1 MENESLVPIEKITSK
16 IHLVRKE
23 LKKKISVT
31 FMLIILLIL
40 QFACTKPP
48 KPVSSKNGMIV
59 STSSFASK
67 VGVEI
72 LKNGGN
78 AIDAAVAVGFAL
90 AVTYPSAGNLGGGG
104 FMVIQF
110 ADGDNITIDFREKAP
125 LSAKKDMYLNKAGEF
140 LPELSQ
146 EGTTS
151 AGVPG
156 SVAGLI
162 YALKKYGTLPLAEVI
177 QPAIDLA
184 KNGWRLEE
192 RDARYFKNNLPE
204 FEKYPSSLKI
214 FSKNGD
220 AYQEGDLFVQ
230 SDLAWTLEQI
240 KENGTDGFYKAKVAE
255 LLVEQVSSLGG
266 YITMEDL
273 EKYQPLER
281 EPITGS
287 YRGYEVV
294 SMPPP
299 SSGGIALVELLNIL
313 ENYPAP
319 GGAEDDWGSALYIHH
334 IVEAMKYVFAD
345 RTYHLGDEDFY
356 PVPKDMLISKEYAKT
371 IFNKIENAKNKAAP
385 SSEIKSLDV
394 SYLPESNETVHY
406 SVYDSF
412 GNAVSTTTTINSS
425 FGSKIVVDGAGFLL
439 NNEMDDFSG
448 KSGVQ
453 NQFGL
458 LGTEANSIESEK
470 RMLSSMTPTIILKDG
485 EPYIIIGS
493 PGGAK
498 IITAVLQVIL
508 NCIDFDMNIREAVEK
523 PRIHHQWLPDSIYY
537 EEKALTKDLKKELIE
552 MGYSF
557 SNYGAALR
565 IIGITEGI
573 MIDRENKIIY
583 GASDPRGGGLA
594 VGY

>member
-1 MENESLVPIEKITSK
+1 M
-16 IHLVRKE
+16 HRKE
-23 LKKKISVT
+23 LIKKLCIT
-31 FMLIILLIL
+31 FIFITSFVL
-40 QFACTKPP
+40 QFACTEPP
-48 KPVSSKNGMIV
+48 QPISSKNGMIV

-104 FMVIQF
+104 FMVIHLV
-110 ADGDNITIDFREKAP
+110 DGKNITIDFREKAP
-125 LSAKKDMYLNKAGEF
+125 LSAKKDMYLNGAGEF
-140 LPELSQ
+140 VPELSQ

-151 AGVPG
+151 TGVPG

-162 YALKKYGTLPLAEVI
+162 YALKKYGMLPLAEII
-177 QPAIDLA
+177 QPAINLA
-184 KNGWRLEE
+184 MNGLILEE

-214 FSKNGD
+214 FSKDGEP
-220 AYQEGDLFVQ
+220 YQEGDLFKQ

-240 KENGTDGFYKAKVAE
+240 KENGADGFYKGKVAE

-266 YITMEDL
+266 YITLEDL

-287 YRGYEVV
+287 YRGYGIV

-313 ENYPAP
+313 ENYDI
-319 GGAEDDWGSALYIHH
+319 AEDDWGSGLYIHH
-334 IVEAMKYVFAD
+334 IVEAIKYVFAD

-356 PVPKDMLISKEYAKT
+356 PVPMDMLISKEYAKT
-371 IFNKIENAKNKAAP
+371 IFTKIENAKNNAVP

-394 SYLPESNETVHY
+394 SHLHESTETVHY

-425 FGSKIVVDGAGFLL
+425 FGSKIVVEGAGFLL

-448 KSGVQ
+448 KPGTQ

-458 LGTEANSIESEK
+458 LGTEANSIQPEK

-485 EPYIIIGS
+485 NPHIIIGS

-508 NCIDFDMNIREAVEK
+508 NCIDFDMNIREAVET

-537 EEKALTKDLKKELIE
+537 EEKALTEDLKKELIE

-557 SNYGAALR
+557 SDYGAALC

-573 MIDRENKIIY
+573 MVDRENKIIY